1 MPEWSIRAGNRE
13 DKYETTWQIGRRKDK
28 PMTETVKVDIAV
40 VGGGSGGLSVAAGAA
55 QMGASVLLFEKG
67 HMGGDCLNYGCV
79 PSKATIA
86 AAHAAA
92 VFRHAG
98 RFGIAPQTPG
108 VDAAALRRHVQE
120 VIAAIAPHDSVERFE
135 GLGVRV
141 VEAPA
146 RFVGRRQLEGGG
158 VRVQARWIVLA
169 TGSAPVVPP
178 IPGLDGLPF
187 LTNET
192 VFDLEETPGHLLVL
206 GGGPVGIELAQAHR
220 RLGAEVTVVQRGPI
234 LPRDDADAVA
244 FIRARLVREG
254 VRLCENAA
262 VTAASGGSG
271 AVTLHFET
279 EGRGETIQ
287 GTHLLVAAGRRP
299 VLEDLDLNAGGIAWT
314 PAGVTVDS
322 RLRASDKRV
331 FAVGDLAGELHFT
344 HVAGYH
350 AGIAIR
356 NALFRLPAKA
366 DTTAA
371 PWVTYTDPEL
381 AHVGFTEAEATQ
393 AFRRKVRVLRHD
405 FAENDRAQ
413 AERETEGFVKAVVGP
428 GRRVLGATIVGRHAG
443 ELIQPWV
450 LAVSQKLRI
459 GALAGMIA
467 PYPTLGEASKR
478 AAGSYYTDALF
489 GLRTR
494 CLVRFLMRFA

>member
-1 MPEWSIRAGNRE
+1 MA
-13 DKYETTWQIGRRKDK
+13 
-28 PMTETVKVDIAV
+28 ETVKVDIAV

-67 HMGGDCLNYGCV
+67 RMGGDCLNYGCV

-86 AAHAAA
+86 AAHAASA
-92 VFRHAG
+92 FRNAG
-98 RFGIAPQTPG
+98 RFGIAPQTPR
-108 VDAAALRRHVQE
+108 VDPVALRRHVQG

-146 RFVGRRQLEGGG
+146 RFVGRRLLEGGG
-158 VRVQARWIVLA
+158 VRARPRWIVLA
-169 TGSAPVVPP
+169 TGSGPVTPP
-178 IPGLDGLPF
+178 VPGLDGLPF

-192 VFDLEETPGHLLVL
+192 VFDLEETPAHLLVL

-234 LPRDDADAVA
+234 LPRDDEDAA
-244 FIRARLVREG
+244 ALIRARLIREG
-254 VRLCENAA
+254 VRLREHAE
-262 VTAASGGSG
+262 VTGASGGPG
-271 AVTLHFET
+271 DIALHFET
-279 EGRGETIQ
+279 EGRRETAQ

-299 VLEDLDLNAGGIAWT
+299 DLEGLDLDAGGIAWT
-314 PAGVTVDS
+314 PAGVTVDR
-322 RLRASDKRV
+322 RLRSSDKRV
-331 FAVGDLAGELHFT
+331 FAVGDAAGGLRFT

-350 AGIAIR
+350 AGVAIR
-356 NALFRLPAKA
+356 NALFRLPARA

-381 AHVGFTEAEATQ
+381 AHVGLTESQAKEA
-393 AFRRKVRVLRHD
+393 FGRKARVLRQE
-405 FAENDRAQ
+405 FAENDRAR

-428 GRRVLGATIVGRHAG
+428 KGRVLGATIVGPHAG

-467 PYPTLGEASKR
+467 PYPTLGEVSKR

-489 GLRTR
+489 GPRTR
-494 CLVRFLMRFA
+494 RLVRFLMRFA

>member
-1 MPEWSIRAGNRE
+1 
-13 DKYETTWQIGRRKDK
+13 
-28 PMTETVKVDIAV
+28 MTETVRVDIAV

-67 HMGGDCLNYGCV
+67 RMGGDCLNYGCV

-86 AAHAAA
+86 AAHAASA
-92 VFRHAG
+92 FRNAG
-98 RFGIAPQTPG
+98 RFGIAPKAPS
-108 VDAAALRRHVQE
+108 VDPAALRRHVQG

-146 RFVGRRQLEGGG
+146 RFVGRRLLEGGG
-158 VRVQARWIVLA
+158 VRVSARWIVLA
-169 TGSAPVVPP
+169 TGSTPVVPP
-178 IPGLDGLPF
+178 VPGLDGLPF

-192 VFDLEETPGHLLVL
+192 VFDLEETPAHLLVL

-234 LPRDDADAVA
+234 LPRDDADAA
-244 FIRARLVREG
+244 ALIRARLTAEG
-254 VRLCENAA
+254 VRLCEHAE
-262 VTAASGGSG
+262 VTGASGGPG
-271 AVTLHFET
+271 GIALQFEAA
-279 EGRGETIQ
+279 GRQETAQ

-299 VLEDLDLNAGGIAWT
+299 DMEGLDLDAGGIAWT
-314 PAGVTVDS
+314 PAGVTVDA
-322 RLRASDKRV
+322 RLRASDRRV
-331 FAVGDLAGELHFT
+331 LAVGDVAGGLRFT

-356 NALFRLPAKA
+356 NALFRIPAKA
-366 DTTAA
+366 DTAAA

-381 AHVGFTEAEATQ
+381 AHVGMTGAEAKERFGDR
-393 AFRRKVRVLRHD
+393 ARVLRHA

-413 AERETEGFVKAVVGP
+413 AERDTEGFVKAVAGP
-428 GRRVLGATIVGRHAG
+428 RGRVLGATIVGPHAG

-450 LAVSQKLRI
+450 LAVSQGLRI

-467 PYPTLGEASKR
+467 PYPTLGEVSKR
-478 AAGSYYTDALF
+478 AAGSYYTAALF
-489 GLRTR
+489 GPRTR
-494 CLVRFLMRFA
+494 RLVRFLMRFA

>member
-1 MPEWSIRAGNRE
+1 
-13 DKYETTWQIGRRKDK
+13 
-28 PMTETVKVDIAV
+28 MTETVRVDIAV

-67 HMGGDCLNYGCV
+67 RMGGDCLNYGCV

-86 AAHAAA
+86 AAHAASA
-92 VFRHAG
+92 LRNAD
-98 RFGIAPQTPG
+98 RFGIAPETPK
-108 VDAAALRRHVQE
+108 VDPAALRRHVQG

-146 RFVGRRQLEGGG
+146 RFVGRRLLEGGG
-158 VRVQARWIVLA
+158 VRARARWIVLA
-169 TGSAPVVPP
+169 TGSRPVVPP
-178 IPGLDGLPF
+178 VPGLDRVAF

-192 VFDLEETPGHLLVL
+192 IFDLEETPAHLLVL

-234 LPRDDADAVA
+234 LPRDDGDAA
-244 FIRARLVREG
+244 ALIRARLVAEG
-254 VRLCENAA
+254 VRLHEHAE
-262 VTAASGGSG
+262 VSAASGGSG
-271 AVTLHFET
+271 AITLHFEADGRT
-279 EGRGETIQ
+279 ETVEGS
-287 GTHLLVAAGRRP
+287 HLLVAAGRQP
-299 VLEDLDLNAGGIAWT
+299 DLEGLDLDAGGIAWT
-314 PAGVTVDS
+314 PGGVTVDG

-331 FAVGDLAGELHFT
+331 LAVGDVAGGLRFT

-356 NALFRLPAKA
+356 NALFRLPARA

-381 AHVGFTEAEATQ
+381 AHVGMTEAMATD
-393 AFRRKVRVLRHD
+393 AFGKKARVLRHD
-405 FAENDRAQ
+405 FAENDRAL
-413 AERETEGFVKAVVGP
+413 AERDTEGFVKAMVGP
-428 GRRVLGATIVGRHAG
+428 GGRVLGATIVGPHAG

-467 PYPTLGEASKR
+467 PYPTLGEVSKR
-478 AAGSYYTDALF
+478 AAGSYYTDTLF
-489 GLRTR
+489 GPRTR
-494 CLVRFLMRFA
+494 RLVRFLMRFA

>member
-1 MPEWSIRAGNRE
+1 
-13 DKYETTWQIGRRKDK
+13 
-28 PMTETVKVDIAV
+28 MTETVRVDIAV
-40 VGGGSGGLSVAAGAA
+40 VGGGSGGLSAAAGAA

-67 HMGGDCLNYGCV
+67 RMGGDCLNYGCV

-86 AAHAAA
+86 AAHAASA
-92 VFRHAG
+92 FRNAG
-98 RFGIAPQTPG
+98 RFGIAPEAPR
-108 VDAAALRRHVQE
+108 VDPAALRRHVQG

-146 RFVGRRQLEGGG
+146 RFVGRRLLEGGG
-158 VRVQARWIVLA
+158 VRVRARWIVLA
-169 TGSAPVVPP
+169 TGSKPVVPP
-178 IPGLDGLPF
+178 VPGLDRLPF

-192 VFDLEETPGHLLVL
+192 IFDLEETPAHLLVL

-234 LPRDDADAVA
+234 LPRDDGEAAA
-244 FIRARLVREG
+244 LIRARLIREG
-254 VRLCENAA
+254 VRLCEHAEVA
-262 VTAASGGSG
+262 EASGRPG
-271 AVTLHFET
+271 AVTLHFRA
-279 EGRGETIQ
+279 EGRQEAAG

-299 VLEDLDLNAGGIAWT
+299 DLEGLDLDAGGIAWT
-314 PAGVTVDS
+314 PAGVAVDG
-322 RLRASDKRV
+322 RLRTADKRV
-331 FAVGDLAGELHFT
+331 LAVGDAAGGLRFT

-356 NALFRLPAKA
+356 NALFRLPARA

-381 AHVGFTEAEATQ
+381 AHVGMTEARAKEVHGGKA
-393 AFRRKVRVLRHD
+393 RVLRHG
-405 FAENDRAQ
+405 FADNDRAQ
-413 AERETEGFVKAVVGP
+413 AERDTEGFVKAMVGP
-428 GRRVLGATIVGRHAG
+428 GGRVLGATIVGPHAG

-450 LAVSQKLRI
+450 LAVSRKLRI

-478 AAGSYYTDALF
+478 AAGSYYTDTLF
-489 GLRTR
+489 SPRTR
-494 CLVRFLMRFA
+494 RLVRFLMRFA

>member
-1 MPEWSIRAGNRE
+1 M
-13 DKYETTWQIGRRKDK
+13 
-28 PMTETVKVDIAV
+28 METVRVDIAV

-67 HMGGDCLNYGCV
+67 RMGGDCLNYGCV

-86 AAHAAA
+86 AAHAASA
-92 VFRHAG
+92 LRNAG
-98 RFGIAPQTPG
+98 RFGIAPESPK
-108 VDAAALRRHVQE
+108 VDPAALRRHVQG
-120 VIAAIAPHDSVERFE
+120 VVAAIAPHDSVERFE

-146 RFVGRRQLEGGG
+146 RFVGRRLLEGGG
-158 VRVQARWIVLA
+158 VRAQARWIVLA
-169 TGSAPVVPP
+169 TGSRPVVPP
-178 IPGLDGLPF
+178 VPGLDRVAF

-192 VFDLEETPGHLLVL
+192 IFDLEETPEHLLVL

-234 LPRDDADAVA
+234 LPRDDGDAA
-244 FIRARLVREG
+244 ALIRARLIGEG
-254 VRLCENAA
+254 VRLHEHAEA
-262 VTAASGGSG
+262 TGASGGPG
-271 AVTLHFET
+271 AIVLRFE
-279 EGRGETIQ
+279 EAGRQERVE
-287 GTHLLVAAGRRP
+287 GTHLLVAAGRQP
-299 VLEDLDLNAGGIAWT
+299 DLEGLDLDAGGIAWT
-314 PAGVTVDS
+314 PGGVTVDG

-331 FAVGDLAGELHFT
+331 LAVGDVAGGLRFT

-356 NALFRLPAKA
+356 NALFRLPARA

-381 AHVGFTEAEATQ
+381 AHVGMTEAMAEN
-393 AFRRKVRVLRHD
+393 AFGKKARVLRHD
-405 FAENDRAQ
+405 FAENDRAR
-413 AERETEGFVKAVVGP
+413 AERDTEGFVKAMVGP
-428 GRRVLGATIVGRHAG
+428 RGRVLGATIVGPHAG

-467 PYPTLGEASKR
+467 PYPTLGEVSKR
-478 AAGSYYTDALF
+478 AAGSYYTDTLF
-489 GLRTR
+489 GPRTR
-494 CLVRFLMRFA
+494 RLVRFLMRFA

>member
-1 MPEWSIRAGNRE
+1 
-13 DKYETTWQIGRRKDK
+13 
-28 PMTETVKVDIAV
+28 MTETVRVDIAV
-40 VGGGSGGLSVAAGAA
+40 VGGGSGGLSAAAGAA

-67 HMGGDCLNYGCV
+67 RMGGDCLNYGCV

-86 AAHAAA
+86 AAHAASA
-92 VFRHAG
+92 FRNAG
-98 RFGIAPQTPG
+98 RFGIAPEAPR
-108 VDAAALRRHVQE
+108 VDPAALRRHVQG

-146 RFVGRRQLEGGG
+146 RFVGRRLLEGGG
-158 VRVQARWIVLA
+158 VRVRARWIVLA
-169 TGSAPVVPP
+169 TGSKPVVPP
-178 IPGLDGLPF
+178 VPGLDRLPF

-192 VFDLEETPGHLLVL
+192 IFDLEETPAHLLVL

-234 LPRDDADAVA
+234 LPRDDGEAAA
-244 FIRARLVREG
+244 LIRARLIREG
-254 VRLCENAA
+254 VRLCEHAEVA
-262 VTAASGGSG
+262 EASGRPG
-271 AVTLHFET
+271 AVTLHFRA
-279 EGRGETIQ
+279 EGRQEAAG

-299 VLEDLDLNAGGIAWT
+299 DLEGLDLDAGGIAWT
-314 PAGVTVDS
+314 PAGVAVDG
-322 RLRASDKRV
+322 RLRTTDKRV
-331 FAVGDLAGELHFT
+331 LAVGDAAGGLRFT

-356 NALFRLPAKA
+356 NALFRLPARA

-381 AHVGFTEAEATQ
+381 AHVGMTEARAKEVHGGKA
-393 AFRRKVRVLRHD
+393 RVLRHG
-405 FAENDRAQ
+405 FADNDRAQ
-413 AERETEGFVKAVVGP
+413 AERDTEGFVKAMVGP
-428 GRRVLGATIVGRHAG
+428 GGRVLGATIVGPHAG

-450 LAVSQKLRI
+450 LAVSRKLRI

-478 AAGSYYTDALF
+478 AAGSYYTDTLF
-489 GLRTR
+489 SPRTR
-494 CLVRFLMRFA
+494 RLVRFLMRFA

>member
-1 MPEWSIRAGNRE
+1 MVE
-13 DKYETTWQIGRRKDK
+13 
-28 PMTETVKVDIAV
+28 MVKVDIAV
-40 VGGGSGGLSVAAGAA
+40 VGGGSGGLSVAAGAV

-67 HMGGDCLNYGCV
+67 RMGGDCLNYGCV

-86 AAHAAA
+86 AAHAASA
-92 VFRHAG
+92 MRNAG
-98 RFGIAPQTPG
+98 RFGIAPAPPR
-108 VDAAALRRHVQE
+108 VDPAALRRHVQG
-120 VIAAIAPHDSVERFE
+120 VIAAIAPHDSVARFE

-146 RFVGRRQLEGGG
+146 RFVGRRLLEGGG

-178 IPGLDGLPF
+178 VPGLDGLPF

-220 RLGAEVTVVQRGPI
+220 RLGAEVTVVQRGSI
-234 LPRDDADAVA
+234 LPRDDADAA
-244 FIRARLVREG
+244 ALIRARLIREG
-254 VRLCENAA
+254 VRFCEHAA
-262 VTAASGGSG
+262 VTGASGGPG
-271 AVTLHFET
+271 AISLHFEA
-279 EGRGETIQ
+279 EGRKDEAQ

-299 VLEDLDLNAGGIAWT
+299 DLKGLNLDAGGIAWT
-314 PAGVTVDS
+314 PEGVTVDA

-331 FAVGDLAGELHFT
+331 FAIGDVAGGLRFT

-356 NALFRLPAKA
+356 NALFRLPARA

-381 AHVGFTEAEATQ
+381 AHVGLTEAEANQ
-393 AFRRKVRVLRHD
+393 AFGQKARVLRQD
-405 FAENDRAQ
+405 FAENDRAR
-413 AERETEGFVKAVVGP
+413 AERDTEGFVKAVVGP
-428 GRRVLGATIVGRHAG
+428 GRRVLGATIVGPHAG

-467 PYPTLGEASKR
+467 PYPTLGEVSKR

-489 GLRTR
+489 GPRTR
-494 CLVRFLMRFA
+494 RMVRFLMRFA

>member
-1 MPEWSIRAGNRE
+1 
-13 DKYETTWQIGRRKDK
+13 
-28 PMTETVKVDIAV
+28 MTETVRVDIAV
-40 VGGGSGGLSVAAGAA
+40 VGGGSGGLSVAAGAV

-67 HMGGDCLNYGCV
+67 RMGGDCLNYGCV

-86 AAHAAA
+86 AAHAASA
-92 VFRHAG
+92 FRNAG
-98 RFGIAPQTPG
+98 RFGIAPESPK
-108 VDAAALRRHVQE
+108 VDPAALRRHVQG

-141 VEAPA
+141 VQAPA
-146 RFVGRRQLEGGG
+146 RFVGRRLLEGGG
-158 VRVQARWIVLA
+158 VRVRARWIVLA
-169 TGSAPVVPP
+169 TGSRPVVPP
-178 IPGLDGLPF
+178 VPGLDRVAF

-192 VFDLEETPGHLLVL
+192 IFDLEETPAHLLVL

-234 LPRDDADAVA
+234 LPRDDGDAA
-244 FIRARLVREG
+244 ALIRARLIGEG
-254 VRLCENAA
+254 VRLHEHAD
-262 VTAASGGSG
+262 VTEASGGPG
-271 AVTLHFET
+271 AIALHFEAG
-279 EGRGETIQ
+279 GRRETVE
-287 GTHLLVAAGRRP
+287 GTHLLVAAGRQP
-299 VLEDLDLNAGGIAWT
+299 DLESLDLDAGSIAWT
-314 PAGVTVDS
+314 PEGVTVDG

-331 FAVGDLAGELHFT
+331 LAVGDVAGGLRFT

-356 NALFRLPAKA
+356 NALFRLPARA

-381 AHVGFTEAEATQ
+381 AHVGMTEAMARN
-393 AFRRKVRVLRHD
+393 AFGKKARVLRHD
-405 FAENDRAQ
+405 FTENDRAR
-413 AERETEGFVKAVVGP
+413 AERDTEGFVKAMVGP
-428 GRRVLGATIVGRHAG
+428 GGRVLGATIAGPHAG

-467 PYPTLGEASKR
+467 PYPTLGEVSKR

-489 GLRTR
+489 GPRTR
-494 CLVRFLMRFA
+494 RLVRFLMRFA

>member
-1 MPEWSIRAGNRE
+1 
-13 DKYETTWQIGRRKDK
+13 
-28 PMTETVKVDIAV
+28 MTETVRVDIAV
-40 VGGGSGGLSVAAGAA
+40 VGGGSGGLSVAAGAV

-67 HMGGDCLNYGCV
+67 RMGGDCLNYGCV

-86 AAHAAA
+86 AAHAASA
-92 VFRHAG
+92 FRNAG
-98 RFGIAPQTPG
+98 RFGIAPESPK
-108 VDAAALRRHVQE
+108 VDPAALRRHVQG

-141 VEAPA
+141 VQAPA
-146 RFVGRRQLEGGG
+146 RFVGRRLLEGGG
-158 VRVQARWIVLA
+158 VRVRARWIVLA
-169 TGSAPVVPP
+169 TGSRPVVPP
-178 IPGLDGLPF
+178 VPGLDRVAF

-192 VFDLEETPGHLLVL
+192 IFDLEETPAHLLVL

-234 LPRDDADAVA
+234 LPRDDGDAA
-244 FIRARLVREG
+244 ALIRARLIGEG
-254 VRLCENAA
+254 VRLHEHTD
-262 VTAASGGSG
+262 VTEASGGPG
-271 AVTLHFET
+271 AVALHFEAG
-279 EGRGETIQ
+279 GRRETVE
-287 GTHLLVAAGRRP
+287 GTHLLVAAGRQP
-299 VLEDLDLNAGGIAWT
+299 DLESLDLDAGGIAWT
-314 PAGVTVDS
+314 PEGVTVDG

-331 FAVGDLAGELHFT
+331 LAVGDVAGGLRFT

-356 NALFRLPAKA
+356 NALFRLPARA

-381 AHVGFTEAEATQ
+381 AHVGMTEAMARN
-393 AFRRKVRVLRHD
+393 AFGKKARVLRHD
-405 FAENDRAQ
+405 FAENDRAR
-413 AERETEGFVKAVVGP
+413 AERDTEGFVKAMVGP
-428 GRRVLGATIVGRHAG
+428 GGRVLGATIAGPHAG

-467 PYPTLGEASKR
+467 PYPTLGEVSKR

-489 GLRTR
+489 GPRTR
-494 CLVRFLMRFA
+494 RLVRFLMRFA

>member
-1 MPEWSIRAGNRE
+1 
-13 DKYETTWQIGRRKDK
+13 
-28 PMTETVKVDIAV
+28 MTETVRVDIAV
-40 VGGGSGGLSVAAGAA
+40 VGGGSGGLSVAAGAV

-67 HMGGDCLNYGCV
+67 RMGGDCLNYGCV

-86 AAHAAA
+86 AAHAASA
-92 VFRHAG
+92 FRNAG
-98 RFGIAPQTPG
+98 RFGIAPESPK
-108 VDAAALRRHVQE
+108 VDPAALRRHVQG

-135 GLGVRV
+135 GLGVHV
-141 VEAPA
+141 VQAPA
-146 RFVGRRQLEGGG
+146 RFVGRRLLEGGG
-158 VRVQARWIVLA
+158 VRVRARWIVLA
-169 TGSAPVVPP
+169 TGSRPVVPTV
-178 IPGLDGLPF
+178 PGLDRVAF

-192 VFDLEETPGHLLVL
+192 IFDLEETPAHLLVL

-234 LPRDDADAVA
+234 LPRDDGDAA
-244 FIRARLVREG
+244 ALIRARLIGEG
-254 VRLCENAA
+254 VRLHEHAD
-262 VTAASGGSG
+262 VTAASGGPG
-271 AVTLHFET
+271 AIALHFEAG
-279 EGRGETIQ
+279 GRRETVE
-287 GTHLLVAAGRRP
+287 GTHLLVAAGRQP
-299 VLEDLDLNAGGIAWT
+299 DLESLDLDAGGIAWT
-314 PAGVTVDS
+314 PEGVTVDG

-331 FAVGDLAGELHFT
+331 LAVGDVAGGLRFT

-356 NALFRLPAKA
+356 NALFRLPARA

-381 AHVGFTEAEATQ
+381 AHVGMTEDMARN
-393 AFRRKVRVLRHD
+393 AFGKKARVLRHD
-405 FAENDRAQ
+405 FTENDRAR
-413 AERETEGFVKAVVGP
+413 AERDTEGFVKAMVGP
-428 GRRVLGATIVGRHAG
+428 GGRVLGATIAGPHAG

-467 PYPTLGEASKR
+467 PYPTLGEVSKR

-489 GLRTR
+489 GPRTR
-494 CLVRFLMRFA
+494 RLVRFLMRFA

>member
-1 MPEWSIRAGNRE
+1 
-13 DKYETTWQIGRRKDK
+13 
-28 PMTETVKVDIAV
+28 MTETVKVDIAV

-67 HMGGDCLNYGCV
+67 RMGGDCLNYGCV

-92 VFRHAG
+92 AFRHAG
-98 RFGIAPQTPG
+98 RFGIAPETPR
-108 VDAAALRRHVQE
+108 VDPAALRRHVQG

-146 RFVGRRQLEGGG
+146 RFVGRRLLEGGG

-178 IPGLDGLPF
+178 VPGLDRLPF

-234 LPRDDADAVA
+234 LPRDDADAA
-244 FIRARLVREG
+244 ALIRARLIREG
-254 VRLCENAA
+254 VRLCEHAA
-262 VTAASGGSG
+262 VTAAAGGPG
-271 AVTLHFET
+271 AVTLHFEAG
-279 EGRGETIQ
+279 GREETAQ

-299 VLEDLDLNAGGIAWT
+299 DLEGLDLDTGGIAWT

-322 RLRASDKRV
+322 RLRASDRRV
-331 FAVGDLAGELHFT
+331 FAVGDVAGGLRFT

-356 NALFRLPAKA
+356 NALFRLPARA
-366 DTTAA
+366 DMTAA

-381 AHVGFTEAEATQ
+381 AHVGLTGAQAKEAFGEKA
-393 AFRRKVRVLRHD
+393 RVLRHD

-428 GRRVLGATIVGRHAG
+428 GRRVLGATIVGPHAG

-467 PYPTLGEASKR
+467 PYPTLGEVSKR

-489 GLRTR
+489 GPRTR
-494 CLVRFLMRFA
+494 RLVRFLMRFA

>member
-1 MPEWSIRAGNRE
+1 
-13 DKYETTWQIGRRKDK
+13 
-28 PMTETVKVDIAV
+28 MTETVQVDIAV

-67 HMGGDCLNYGCV
+67 RMGGDCLNYGCV

-86 AAHAAA
+86 AAHAASA
-92 VFRHAG
+92 FRNAA
-98 RFGIAPQTPG
+98 RFGIAPEAPR
-108 VDAAALRRHVQE
+108 VDAAALRRHVLG

-146 RFVGRRQLEGGG
+146 RFAGPRLLEGGG
-158 VRVQARWIVLA
+158 VRVKARWIVLA
-169 TGSAPVVPP
+169 TGSTPVVPP
-178 IPGLDGLPF
+178 IPGLDRLPF

-192 VFDLEETPGHLLVL
+192 VFDLEETPARLLVL

-234 LPRDDADAVA
+234 LPRDDADAA
-244 FIRARLVREG
+244 ALIRTRLIREG
-254 VRLCENAA
+254 VRLYEHAA
-262 VTAASGGSG
+262 VTAASGGPG
-271 AVTLHFET
+271 DIALHFEAA
-279 EGRGETIQ
+279 GRRETAQ

-299 VLEDLDLNAGGIAWT
+299 DMGGLDLDAGGIAWT
-314 PAGVTVDS
+314 QAGVTVDA
-322 RLRASDKRV
+322 RLRSSDKHV
-331 FAVGDLAGELHFT
+331 LAVGDVAGGLRFT

-356 NALFRLPAKA
+356 NALFRIPAKA

-381 AHVGFTEAEATQ
+381 AHVGMTETEAKETFGAR
-393 AFRRKVRVLRHD
+393 ARVLRHD
-405 FAENDRAQ
+405 FDGNDRAQ
-413 AERETEGFVKAVVGP
+413 AERETEGFIKAVAGP
-428 GRRVLGATIVGRHAG
+428 KGRVLGATIAGPHAG
-443 ELIQPWV
+443 ELILPWV

-467 PYPTLGEASKR
+467 PYPTLGEVSKR
-478 AAGSYYTDALF
+478 AAGSYYTEALF
-489 GLRTR
+489 GPRTR
-494 CLVRFLMRFA
+494 RLVRFLMRFA